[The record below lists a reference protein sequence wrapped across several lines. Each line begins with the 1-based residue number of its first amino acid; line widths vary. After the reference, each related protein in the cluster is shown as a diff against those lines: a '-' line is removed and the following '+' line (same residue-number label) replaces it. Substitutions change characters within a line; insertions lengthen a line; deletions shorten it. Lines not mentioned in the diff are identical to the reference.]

1 MGVCAPVDCRIGRT
15 KAAAATNRRTSLR
28 WRSGSAPRSWPNLDN
43 VEIWFP
49 LALLTREG
57 RVAHRSSEVILALFE
72 GCRAIC
78 RGHRVLAELG
88 IVYVLDLH
96 PLMLIH
102 IAKSESR

>member
-1 MGVCAPVDCRIGRT
+1 MP
-15 KAAAATNRRTSLR
+15 RRRLADKVAIS
-28 WRSGSAPRSWPNLDN
+28 WRSGSPSRPRPNLDH

-57 RVAHRSSEVILALFE
+57 RVAHRSSEMVLALFE
-72 GCRAIC
+72 RCCAIC

-96 PLMLIH
+96 APILIH
-102 IAKSESR
+102 IAIGERR